1 MAQSYF
7 PLFFTYHDRVFGK
20 GFMADVISLGGV
32 LAAIEAD
39 EHWVYGVQPGSF
51 AATGETPSDALNAY
65 RQSFRNVLLD
75 LADESESSMAFKEA
89 VKEMFFDVNIVREQ
103 EWRSAVDKVRE
114 GKVTLENIRRVDAD
128 TESYIQV
135 EFKDLAHVSPADN
148 YPSELEPPALA
159 A

>member
-1 MAQSYF
+1 MNQLYF

-20 GFMADVISLGGV
+20 GFMADVISHGRM

-51 AATGETPSDALNAY
+51 AAGGETPPEALNAY
-65 RQSFRNVLLD
+65 RQSFREVLLD
-75 LADESESSMAFKEA
+75 LADESESSMAFEA
-89 VKEMFFDVNIVREQ
+89 AVNGMFFDVNIVREQ
-103 EWRSAVDKVRE
+103 EWHSAVDKVRA
-114 GKVTLENIRRVDAD
+114 GKVTLDIQRENAD
-128 TESYIQV
+128 SESYIRV

-148 YPSELEPPALA
+148 YPAQLVSALA

>member
-1 MAQSYF
+1 MNQLYF
-7 PLFFTYHDRVFGK
+7 PLFFTYRDRVFGK
-20 GFMADVISLGGV
+20 GFMADVISHGRV
-32 LAAIEAD
+32 LAATEAD

-51 AATGETPSDALNAY
+51 AATGETPPDALNAY

-75 LADESESSMAFKEA
+75 LADESESSMAFEEA

-103 EWRSAVDKVRE
+103 EWHSAVNKVRA
-114 GKVTLENIRRVDAD
+114 GKVTLEIPRENAD
-128 TESYIQV
+128 SKSYIRV

-148 YPSELEPPALA
+148 YPVEIESALA